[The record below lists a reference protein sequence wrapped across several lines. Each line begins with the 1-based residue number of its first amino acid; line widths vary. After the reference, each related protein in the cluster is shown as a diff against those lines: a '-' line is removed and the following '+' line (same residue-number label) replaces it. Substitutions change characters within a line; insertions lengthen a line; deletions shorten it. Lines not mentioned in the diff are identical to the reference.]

1 MFYGLI
7 EQELSDGEPWSQR
20 QQTQLPT
27 QIQILIEQEQV
38 KPDIW
43 ELPKAQMKKYPTT
56 NQDTGLLK
64 RPILACL
71 KVKIC
76 IFSHI
81 IKILV

>member
-27 QIQILIEQEQV
+27 HIQILIEREQV

-43 ELPKAQMKKYPTT
+43 ELPKAQMKKYPA
-56 NQDTGLLK
+56 
-64 RPILACL
+64 R
-71 KVKIC
+71 V
-76 IFSHI
+76 
-81 IKILV
+81 